1 MSRQTQRLINN
12 TAKRIGILAIADT
25 NFDTKYIKG
34 LGNNI
39 KATVL
44 FSFTMWP

>member
-12 TAKRIGILAIADT
+12 TAKRTGILAIIDI
-25 NFDTKYIKG
+25 NFDTKYING

-44 FSFTMWP
+44 ISFTMWP